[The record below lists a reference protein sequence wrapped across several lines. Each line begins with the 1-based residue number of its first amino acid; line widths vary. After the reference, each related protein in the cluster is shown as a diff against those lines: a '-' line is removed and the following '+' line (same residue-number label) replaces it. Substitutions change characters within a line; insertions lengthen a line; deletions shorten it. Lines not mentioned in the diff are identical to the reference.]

1 MNVTPVEDEPMTAQ
15 HPLMPE
21 IRNATIESFL
31 RGFAFSVLLSL
42 SCVILA
48 APHAWALLNRFDAFE
63 LLHLAYNLTVAFLFL
78 IRTRPSIVSMSL
90 LHWAVALLTSFSGFF
105 FIRTGPNPSTMLL
118 RTGDIFIGVGVLLA
132 LMAAL
137 VLGRSFDLF
146 PALRRVK
153 TRYVYQIV
161 RHPIYASTLIL
172 RLGYVLKNPSLYNAE
187 LLLLVAVLYDRR
199 AKYEEDVLSHDR
211 SYVEY
216 LQQVKY
222 RFVPGV
228 Y

>member
-1 MNVTPVEDEPMTAQ
+1 M
-15 HPLMPE
+15 E
-21 IRNATIESFL
+21 IRNATLDSFL
-31 RGFAFSVLLSL
+31 KSFPLSVLLSL
-42 SCVILA
+42 GCAMLA
-48 APHAWALLNRFDAFE
+48 APHARALLKGFDAFE

-78 IRTRPSIVSMSL
+78 IRTRPSLVSMSL
-90 LHWAVALLTSFSGFF
+90 LHWAVALLTSFSGFLF
-105 FIRTGPNPSTMLL
+105 VRNGSNPYAVLW
-118 RTGDIFIGVGVLLA
+118 RTGDTLIGAGVLFA
-132 LMAAL
+132 FAAAL
-137 VLGRSFDLF
+137 VLGLSFDLF

-153 TRYVYQIV
+153 TQYVYQIV
-161 RHPIYASTLIL
+161 RHPIYLSALVL
-172 RLGYVLKNPSLYNAE
+172 RLGYVLKNPSIYNAV

-199 AKYEEDVLSHDR
+199 AKYEEDILSHDR

>member
-1 MNVTPVEDEPMTAQ
+1 MKVGTGDTA
-15 HPLMPE
+15 L
-21 IRNATIESFL
+21 ESFL
-31 RGFAFSVLLSL
+31 RSLACSVLLSL

-48 APHAWALLNRFDAFE
+48 APHARTLLNGFDVFE

-78 IRTRPSIVSMSL
+78 IRTRPSLVSMSPV
-90 LHWAVALLTSFSGFF
+90 HWVVALLTSVSGFF
-105 FIRTGPNPSTMLL
+105 FVRNDSPPVAAL
-118 RTGDIFIGVGVLLA
+118 RLTGDALIGAGVLLA
-132 LMAAL
+132 LVAAL

-153 TRYVYQIV
+153 TQYVYQIV
-161 RHPIYASTLIL
+161 RHPIYLSALIL
-172 RLGYVLKNPSLYNAE
+172 RLGYVLRNPSLYNAG
-187 LLLLVAVLYDRR
+187 LLVLVVVLYDRR
-199 AKYEEDVLSHDR
+199 ATYEEDILSHDR

-216 LQQVKY
+216 LQKVKY

>member
-1 MNVTPVEDEPMTAQ
+1 MKPMEVQSAA
-15 HPLMPE
+15 LG
-21 IRNATIESFL
+21 AFL
-31 RGFAFSVLLSL
+31 RSFACGVLLSL
-42 SCVILA
+42 GCAILA
-48 APHAWALLNRFDAFE
+48 APHAQALLRGFDLFE
-63 LLHLAYNLTVAFLFL
+63 LLHLAYNLTVALLFL
-78 IRTRPSIVSMSL
+78 IRTRPALVSMNPI
-90 LHWAVALLTSFSGFF
+90 HWAVALLTSCSGFF
-105 FIRTGPNPSTMLL
+105 FIRTGSNPSTMLL
-118 RTGDIFIGVGVLLA
+118 RTGDILIGAGVLLA

-137 VLGRSFDLF
+137 VLSRSFDLF

-161 RHPIYASTLIL
+161 RHPMYAATLVL

-187 LLLLVAVLYDRR
+187 LLVLVAVLYDRR
-199 AKYEEDVLSHDR
+199 AKYEEDILSHDR

-216 LQQVKY
+216 LRRVKY

>member
-1 MNVTPVEDEPMTAQ
+1 MNDEDVTAQ
-15 HPLMPE
+15 EPWLME
-21 IRNATIESFL
+21 TRNATIDSFL
-31 RGFAFSVLLSL
+31 RSFACSAMLSL
-42 SCVILA
+42 SCAVLA
-48 APHAWALLNRFDAFE
+48 APHARALLKGFDAFE

-78 IRTRPSIVSMSL
+78 IRTRPSLVSMSL
-90 LHWAVALLTSFSGFF
+90 LHWTVALLTSFSGFF
-105 FIRTGPNPSTMLL
+105 FVRNGLNPHAVLL
-118 RTGDIFIGVGVLLA
+118 LAGDTLLGAGVLLGLA
-132 LMAAL
+132 AAL

-161 RHPIYASTLIL
+161 RHPIYLSVIVL
-172 RLGYVLKNPSLYNAE
+172 RLGYVLKNPSIYNAV

-199 AKYEEDVLSHDR
+199 AKYEENILSHDR
-211 SYVEY
+211 SYVDY

>member
-1 MNVTPVEDEPMTAQ
+1 VQSAV
-15 HPLMPE
+15 
-21 IRNATIESFL
+21 IESFFKS
-31 RGFAFSVLLSL
+31 FACSVLLSL
-42 SCVILA
+42 SCVLLA
-48 APHAWALLNRFDAFE
+48 APHAWALLQGFDVFE

-78 IRTRPSIVSMSL
+78 IRTRPSRVSRSP
-90 LHWAVALLTSFSGFF
+90 LHWAVAVLTSFSGFLF
-105 FIRTGPNPSTMLL
+105 VRNSSNPATVLL
-118 RTGDIFIGVGVLLA
+118 LTGDTLIGAGGLSHLT
-132 LMAAL
+132 AAL

-161 RHPIYASTLIL
+161 RHPIYLSALVL
-172 RLGYVLKNPSLYNAE
+172 RLGYVLKNPSTYNAV

-199 AKYEEDVLSHDR
+199 ARYEEEILSQDD
-211 SYVEY
+211 SYVDY

-222 RFVPGV
+222 RFIPGV

>member
-1 MNVTPVEDEPMTAQ
+1 V
-15 HPLMPE
+15 E
-21 IRNATIESFL
+21 IRNATIDSFL
-31 RGFAFSVLLSL
+31 RSSACSILLSL
-42 SCVILA
+42 SCVLLA
-48 APHAWALLNRFDAFE
+48 VPHAWALLQGFDVFE
-63 LLHLAYNLTVAFLFL
+63 LLHLAYNVTVAVLFL
-78 IRTRPSIVSMSL
+78 IRTRPSLVSLSPR
-90 LHWAVALLTSFSGFF
+90 HWAVALLTSVSGFF
-105 FIRTGPNPSTMLL
+105 FIRTSRNPHAVLL
-118 RTGDIFIGVGVLLA
+118 LTADTLIGAGVLLA
-132 LMAAL
+132 LAAAL

-161 RHPIYASTLIL
+161 RHPIYLSALVL
-172 RLGYVLKNPSLYNAE
+172 RLGYVLKNPSIYNAV

-199 AKYEEDVLSHDR
+199 AKYEEDILSHDH

-222 RFVPGV
+222 RFVPGI